1 MSTQCISLLEEA
13 HKNMEQSEKRSG
25 KNTAGLG
32 LMVVNPCIL
41 GGLETNGNCKL
52 LSGYGAYDTCLGNS
66 SSLYFYLCFCFFA
79 TKSLIEEDWR
89 IASVLFGVALVFGIA
104 LFLVANIKQE
114 GKRNRYECLIN
125 NTISFVEVAEN
136 YDVVGRRGDL
146 WILEDKVDE

>member
-1 MSTQCISLLEEA
+1 MTIVNYYPVMELMTPVWVILLLCIF
-13 HKNMEQSEKRSG
+13 
-25 KNTAGLG
+25 
-32 LMVVNPCIL
+32 
-41 GGLETNGNCKL
+41 
-52 LSGYGAYDTCLGNS
+52 TCV
-66 SSLYFYLCFCFFA
+66 FAFFA

-114 GKRNRYECLIN
+114 GKRNRYECMIN

>member
-1 MSTQCISLLEEA
+1 MTIVSYYPVMELMTPVWVILLCIF
-13 HKNMEQSEKRSG
+13 
-25 KNTAGLG
+25 
-32 LMVVNPCIL
+32 
-41 GGLETNGNCKL
+41 
-52 LSGYGAYDTCLGNS
+52 TCV
-66 SSLYFYLCFCFFA
+66 FAFFFA
-79 TKSLIEEDWR
+79 AKSLIEEDWR